1 MMCSNSDR
9 RMKHAATM
17 VLVGLAMVGCGSKQ
31 ADSQAKVEL
40 TPEAVFAVG
49 ALPHYNKPTG
59 LGPDQGMCSI
69 AFPPGPI
76 TKPGRFE
83 AGCAGRGTSTFEAAV
98 PTRLD
103 VRVTMTG
110 ATLAPGETLDTLR
123 APFPLALDQPVS
135 LGLLAVTSA
144 ADGRRLDGGVSPA
157 TWTPDPGCAKVVTF
171 NDLARPDLSVSP
183 VAPGTCSLELSYL
196 GLKTT
201 TSVVVR

>member
-1 MMCSNSDR
+1 MMGSKTER

-17 VLVGLAMVGCGSKQ
+17 VLVALAMVGCGSKQ
-31 ADSQAKVEL
+31 ADPEAKVAQ

-49 ALPHYNKPTG
+49 ALPQYNRSTG

-83 AGCAGRGTSTFEAAV
+83 AGCAGRGTSTFDAAV

-103 VRVTMTG
+103 VQVSMAG
-110 ATLAPGETLDTLR
+110 ATLAAGETLDTLR
-123 APFPLALDQPVS
+123 APFPLALAQPGS
-135 LGLLAVTSA
+135 LGLLAVTFA
-144 ADGRRLDGGVSPA
+144 ADGRRLEGGFSPA

-171 NDLARPDLSVSP
+171 SDLARADLTVSP
-183 VAPGTCSLELSYL
+183 VALGTCTLEVSYL